1 MTELAM
7 GHNANGGIRDE
18 DALNRPFPFT
28 LVVNNHNE
36 RDSYVIARLV
46 VTLEACGHCHGSK

>member
-1 MTELAM
+1 MRS
-7 GHNANGGIRDE
+7 GGIGDE

-36 RDSYVIARLV
+36 RDS
-46 VTLEACGHCHGSK
+46 